1 MTRSGWNEKMEHKK
15 KDLPRIPEEDFTE
28 EDIKYINE
36 PFSKK
41 DLEWLARYEGKKW
54 QTKKSPK
61 TLFIPSWVTRFWKTP
76 RITGF

>member
-1 MTRSGWNEKMEHKK
+1 MEHKK
-15 KDLPRIPEEDFTE
+15 KDLPQIPEEDFTE

-41 DLEWLARYEGKKW
+41 DLEWLAKYEGKMG

-61 TLFIPSWVTRFWKTP
+61 TLPKP
-76 RITGF
+76 P